1 MSFVKEKIP
10 NKERVS
16 WESSDSMFIQISQS
30 YKFDDKITLFVT
42 DHLQFFEGFGIFV
55 VSQMLFAILCSLVYK
70 S

>member
-16 WESSDSMFIQISQS
+16 PESSCSMFIQISHS
-30 YKFDDKITLFVT
+30 YKFDDKITFFVT
-42 DHLQFFEGFGIFV
+42 DHLQFFEGFGTFV
-55 VSQMLFAILCSLVYK
+55 VHKCYLLLCALLVYE